1 MCQLGFAVIMLKLEL
16 SFVDFKF
23 WKGYTVIINRV
34 LLFLLL

>member
-1 MCQLGFAVIMLKLEL
+1 MCQLGFAVMMFKSEL

-23 WKGYTVIINRV
+23 WKGYTVIIKRV